1 MRIGLAKLLEKYP
14 TLYNILLVARYRK
27 DDDFTQMI
35 KGLRKNPNL
44 VELKENSV
52 KSGENGLWC
61 DIVIGGPNDGFF
73 ALVRWT
79 LDALYFCECFG
90 LKPFIRFSDDCLYY
104 DADMPL
110 NKSVFDYYFE
120 QPIQEEKD
128 FLKSAKG
135 VVVYKPRNMLKAEML
150 NGGVAYQVTEEYIIE
165 MARVMKK
172 YLKFNSITQQIITE
186 KLCALGLDKNV
197 LGVHIR
203 GTDYKL
209 NCKNHPQYIPP
220 EFYYVYI
227 DKAVKEYGFEKI
239 YIATDDREILQKFL
253 NQYGNERVMYAKDVV
268 RGKGTK
274 GIHTEISNIK
284 RACYKYQLG
293 LEVICD
299 MCSLAACGGIV
310 SSLS

>member
-1 MRIGLAKLLEKYP
+1 MRIGLAKLLEKYL

-35 KGLRKNPNL
+35 KGLRKNTNL

-120 QPIQEEKD
+120 QQ
-128 FLKSAKG
+128 
-135 VVVYKPRNMLKAEML
+135 YR
-150 NGGVAYQVTEEYIIE
+150 Y
-165 MARVMKK
+165 
-172 YLKFNSITQQIITE
+172 
-186 KLCALGLDKNV
+186 
-197 LGVHIR
+197 VHLRTI
-203 GTDYKL
+203 
-209 NCKNHPQYIPP
+209 
-220 EFYYVYI
+220 
-227 DKAVKEYGFEKI
+227 
-239 YIATDDREILQKFL
+239 
-253 NQYGNERVMYAKDVV
+253 
-268 RGKGTK
+268 
-274 GIHTEISNIK
+274 
-284 RACYKYQLG
+284 
-293 LEVICD
+293 
-299 MCSLAACGGIV
+299 
-310 SSLS
+310 